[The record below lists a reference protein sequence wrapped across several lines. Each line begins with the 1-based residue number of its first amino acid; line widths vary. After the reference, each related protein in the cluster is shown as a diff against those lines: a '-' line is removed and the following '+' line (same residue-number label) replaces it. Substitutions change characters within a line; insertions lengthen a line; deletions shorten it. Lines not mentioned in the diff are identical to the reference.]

1 MKFINYI
8 FSKHSWQIIITLFV
22 FAVVIIAGIKFPN
35 WHQDMSWLDPLA
47 GLGTL
52 VLAAFLWFNNLH
64 IAWENQLPKRITV
77 QYLYNGKPVMEAKDT
92 TLTDIADARTWA
104 LQVGQQI
111 SGSQKLLIE
120 TYFDFASNGILTDA
134 NSQKPYVSYSFK
146 YTLTHLPDNFPT
158 NICRL
163 WILKYNQDGSVRNI
177 DKSEIALT

>member
-52 VLAAFLWFNNLH
+52 ILAAFLWFNNLRK
-64 IAWENQLPKRITV
+64 AWENELPKRITV
-77 QYLYNGKPVMEAKDT
+77 QYLYHGKPVMEARNT

-104 LQVGQQI
+104 LQIGQQI
-111 SGSQKLLIE
+111 SGNQQLSFE
-120 TYFDFASNGILTDA
+120 PYFDFVSNGILIDDE
-134 NSQKPYVSYSFK
+134 SQKSYASYSFK
-146 YTLTHLPDNFPT
+146 YTLRALPERFPT
-158 NICRL
+158 NTCLL
-163 WILKYNQDGSVRNI
+163 WTLKHNQDGSVRNI